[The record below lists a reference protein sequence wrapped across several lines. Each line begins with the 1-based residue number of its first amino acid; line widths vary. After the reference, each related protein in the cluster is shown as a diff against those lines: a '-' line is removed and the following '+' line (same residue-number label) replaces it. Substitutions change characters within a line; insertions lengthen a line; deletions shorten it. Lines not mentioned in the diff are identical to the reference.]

1 MVADNEFKGWAGL
14 DEKACDGNLSFQEF
28 APKKWDE
35 DDVDVKILSCGVCGS
50 DVSSLTGEWGPVK
63 DICPQ
68 VCGHEIVGEVVRIGT
83 FPENGLKIGDLVG
96 IGAQSDS
103 CRECEWCKEGKEN
116 YCATQTI
123 TFNYPYNR
131 GPNGKGS
138 ISRGG
143 FAKYWRGP
151 SKFAAPLPSGL
162 EPDVAAPM
170 LCGGVTVYSPLAR
183 FEVGTKRKRVGVIG
197 VGGLGHMAIL
207 FAKAMGAEVTAI
219 SRSDAKKEDAFKLG
233 ATDYFAAGSNLQE
246 AVKDRSR
253 SLDFILCTINPE
265 SFPISDYLPLL
276 TPAGVFCIVG
286 VIPTPLQVPA
296 FPLIMHS
303 ACVAGSNIGSPKEIT
318 EMFEFALKHN
328 IKPWIQKWNF
338 NDINKALP
346 SFRKGDPRYRFVL
359 VNTDNGG
366 KL

>member
-14 DEKACDGNLSFQEF
+14 DKKACDGHMSFQEF

-35 DDVDVKILSCGVCGS
+35 ERRLKILYCGICGS
-50 DVSSLTGEWGPVK
+50 DVSSLSGEWGPVK

-68 VCGHEIVGEVVRIGT
+68 VCGHEIVGEVMGVGRT
-83 FPENGLKIGDLVG
+83 PENGLKIGDLVG

-138 ISRGG
+138 IARD
-143 FAKYWRGP
+143 
-151 SKFAAPLPSGL
+151 L

-183 FEVGTKRKRVGVIG
+183 FEIGTKRKRVGVIG

-219 SRSDAKKEDAFKLG
+219 SRTDAKRKDAFKLG
-233 ATDYFAAGSNLQE
+233 ATDYFATGNNLQE
-246 AVKDRSR
+246 AVKAHSR

-265 SFPISDYLPLL
+265 NFPIADYLPLL
-276 TPAGVFCIVG
+276 TPAGIFCIVG
-286 VIPTPLQVPA
+286 VIPTPLQR
-296 FPLIMHS
+296 
-303 ACVAGSNIGSPKEIT
+303 KEIA
-318 EMFEFALKHN
+318 EMFEFAVKHN

-338 NDINKALP
+338 DDINKALP
-346 SFRKGDPRYRFVL
+346 SFQKGDPRYRFVL
-359 VNTDNGG
+359 VNLDNGV

>member
-1 MVADNEFKGWAGL
+1 M
-14 DEKACDGNLSFQEF
+14 SFQEF

-35 DDVDVKILSCGVCGS
+35 DDSRFYCGICGS

-68 VCGHEIVGEVVRIGT
+68 VCGHEIVGEITLVVNA
-83 FPENGLKIGDLVG
+83 NG
-96 IGAQSDS
+96 A
-103 CRECEWCKEGKEN
+103 RKEN

-123 TFNYPYNR
+123 TSNYPYNR
-131 GPNGKGS
+131 GPNDKGS

-143 FAKYWRGP
+143 FAKYWRGS
-151 SKFAAPLPSGL
+151 SKFAVPLPFGL

-170 LCGGVTVYSPLAR
+170 LCGGVTIYSPLAS
-183 FEVGTKRKRVGVIG
+183 
-197 VGGLGHMAIL
+197 
-207 FAKAMGAEVTAI
+207 VTAI
-219 SRSDAKKEDAFKLG
+219 SRTDAKKEDAFKLG
-233 ATDYFAAGSNLQE
+233 ATDYFATGSNLQK

-253 SLDFILCTINPE
+253 SLDFILCTISKSSSSMDFYPNFILRVSP
-265 SFPISDYLPLL
+265 SATTVPPPSHP
-276 TPAGVFCIVG
+276 PPRVFCIVG

-303 ACVAGSNIGSPKEIT
+303 ACVAASNIGSPKEIT

-338 NDINKALP
+338 DDINKALP
-346 SFRKGDPRYRFVL
+346 SFQKGDPRYRFVL